1 MGMLLNLT
9 ILLFN
14 SSFYHELFY
23 FFYVFNLKV
32 MIAFNLFFHLVFI
45 SFVSYLFFVGLT
57 LKAEDIKENKEDPDE
72 ESFLWVSKIFLIVVS
87 VLPLVVYLYYTEYS
101 ITQLALLFAYV
112 LSSGLFNYIYGYKI
126 FCYFFSEDHSYFRK
140 FLFSLIIFFL
150 SLIYWTSFWVLWSYL
165 LQV

>member
-1 MGMLLNLT
+1 
-9 ILLFN
+9 
-14 SSFYHELFY
+14 
-23 FFYVFNLKV
+23 

-87 VLPLVVYLYYTEYS
+87 VLPLVTYLYYTEYS

-112 LSSGLFNYIYGYKI
+112 LSSGLFNYIYG
-126 FCYFFSEDHSYFRK
+126 
-140 FLFSLIIFFL
+140 
-150 SLIYWTSFWVLWSYL
+150 
-165 LQV
+165 

>member
-1 MGMLLNLT
+1 
-9 ILLFN
+9 
-14 SSFYHELFY
+14 
-23 FFYVFNLKV
+23 

-57 LKAEDIKENKEDPDE
+57 LKAQDIKENKEYPDE

-87 VLPLVVYLYYTEYS
+87 VLPLVTYLYYTEYS

-126 FCYFFSEDHSYFRK
+126 FCYFSSGDNSYFRK
-140 FLFSLIIFFL
+140 FQFSLIIIFFF
-150 SLIYWTSFWVLWSYL
+150 WFKEKSFLVILRTLHLYR
-165 LQV
+165 